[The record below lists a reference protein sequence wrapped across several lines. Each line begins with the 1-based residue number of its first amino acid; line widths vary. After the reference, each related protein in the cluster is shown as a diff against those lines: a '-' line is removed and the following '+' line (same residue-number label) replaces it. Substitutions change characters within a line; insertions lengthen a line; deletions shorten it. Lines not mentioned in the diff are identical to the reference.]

1 MEGVWDTPTIRLE
14 PAQIFFVV
22 QLFGF
27 RAQSG
32 IGRRYSEALFVT
44 ARKNAKSTLAAA
56 ILLSCYCLE
65 KETGPQVL
73 SAATTGSQARIVWQ
87 IAKRM
92 VELTPGLRETYD
104 LEPFANA
111 IARPEV
117 GGTFK
122 PINSKASTQD
132 GLNPSHTGLDE
143 IHAHKTA
150 DLINVLRSAAGARK
164 NALWLYTTTE
174 GYETPGPWPE
184 LRHYAKQV
192 LQRIFRADHFLAIIF
207 ALDDTDPEEADFDE
221 TKWIKA
227 NPLLDCNPGLR
238 AELRK
243 LATNARAMPSA
254 HAEFRIKRLNRP
266 AAAANT
272 WVNLTKWNKCGGP
285 VELETLVG
293 SPCWGAIDLA
303 SNQDMAAWRLL
314 WLKDGMY
321 YTWGRYWVPADAVQ
335 QRTERRSVPY
345 AGWVK
350 AGHVTQTEGNVNDF
364 QQIEKEILADA
375 ARFGPSK
382 IAFDSWNAASTANNL
397 INEGLPLE
405 VFIQGPRSYNPAM
418 KALEIA
424 YTSGRLCHGGDPV
437 LRWNIANV
445 VPRRDVNMNIAPDK
459 RRSADRIDGAVCL
472 MMAFGLAEA
481 DDPGAM
487 DRFLSNVVS
496 A

>member
-1 MEGVWDTPTIRLE
+1 
-14 PAQIFFVV
+14 
-22 QLFGF
+22 
-27 RAQSG
+27 
-32 IGRRYSEALFVT
+32 
-44 ARKNAKSTLAAA
+44 
-56 ILLSCYCLE
+56 
-65 KETGPQVL
+65 
-73 SAATTGSQARIVWQ
+73 
-87 IAKRM
+87 
-92 VELTPGLRETYD
+92 
-104 LEPFANA
+104 
-111 IARPEV
+111 
-117 GGTFK
+117 
-122 PINSKASTQD
+122 
-132 GLNPSHTGLDE
+132 
-143 IHAHKTA
+143 
-150 DLINVLRSAAGARK
+150 
-164 NALWLYTTTE
+164 
-174 GYETPGPWPE
+174 
-184 LRHYAKQV
+184 
-192 LQRIFRADHFLAIIF
+192 
-207 ALDDTDPEEADFDE
+207 
-221 TKWIKA
+221 
-227 NPLLDCNPGLR
+227 
-238 AELRK
+238 
-243 LATNARAMPSA
+243 MPSA